1 MVYQTVDTTASLIV
15 GTFVAF
21 LTGYGVARLTSFF
34 SKPRK
39 SMEQVITEYVVH
51 ILNHQGALRAIS
63 LGLNGIEHPD
73 AELFED
79 VLLALSA
86 TNEDQVINEWLIRA
100 VLILSADINNR
111 IDSIVL
117 SKTNDI
123 LGYIDENYEIEEE
136 DDDEEAEDDAEDHAE
151 DDAEDDEADAE
162 DDEAEDAG
170 DEAEEN
176 VNESEEDISGESAT
190 NSVDNDSLNV
200 STSQQESEDES
211 DVEGEPSGSSSP
223 VRIKR
228 ALTHFSDASSSSN
241 ENKGTPAT
249 PPASDASSTDEPVT
263 NGESS
268 PSEPINSTSESNT
281 ASVEQS
287 GNSENTSENS

>member
-1 MVYQTVDTTASLIV
+1 MIYQTVDTTVSLIV

-21 LTGYGVARLTSFF
+21 LTGYSVARLASFF

-123 LGYIDENYEIEEE
+123 LGYIDENYEIEGDDEEEE
-136 DDDEEAEDDAEDHAE
+136 DDDAEYADETDDSEKD
-151 DDAEDDEADAE
+151 
-162 DDEAEDAG
+162 EDAT
-170 DEAEEN
+170 ENAEEN
-176 VNESEEDISGESAT
+176 MNENAADVSGESAT
-190 NSVDNDSLNV
+190 NSVDNDSLND

-211 DVEGEPSGSSSP
+211 DVEGEVSGSSSP

-228 ALTHFSDASSSSN
+228 ALTHYSDASSTPSS
-241 ENKGTPAT
+241 ENKGTPST
-249 PPASDASSTDEPVT
+249 PPSNETAAVEAT
-263 NGESS
+263 NGDSAPSS
-268 PSEPINSTSESNT
+268 PINSTSESNT
-281 ASVEQS
+281 TSVEQS
-287 GNSENTSENS
+287 GNPENTSENS